1 MSKSVTTKKV
11 TAKKLPTIGILYE
24 DTHILAINKPAG
36 LMVHPDG
43 RSAGPFLTDWLV
55 KKYPRIKN
63 VGESMLT
70 PAGEQIIRPGIVHR
84 LDRETS
90 GVMLVAKTAKGHACL
105 KEQFKART
113 ITKKYLA
120 FVWGEFTEDFGT
132 INRPIG
138 RSGSDFRKWSAQRGS
153 RGIPRKAE
161 TYWSLVKT
169 FRANVKYDEA
179 SGEQEAG
186 TNKDEKFTLIEAEPK
201 TGRTHQIRV
210 HFLAIH
216 HPVVGDMLYAEKR
229 PYALGFKRT
238 ALHAKHIE
246 FDNVAGEHI
255 KLDGPLP
262 EDFERACKEAGARV

>member
-1 MSKSVTTKKV
+1 MSKSTTQTK
-11 TAKKLPTIGILYE
+11 TAQSKIPKIDILYE

-43 RSAGPFLTDWLV
+43 RSEGPFLTDWLM
-55 KKYPRIKN
+55 KEYPRIKN

-138 RSGSDFRKWSAQRGS
+138 RSGSDFRKWSAQRGRYTTQS
-153 RGIPRKAE
+153 RN
-161 TYWSLVKT
+161 L
-169 FRANVKYDEA
+169 
-179 SGEQEAG
+179 
-186 TNKDEKFTLIEAEPK
+186 
-201 TGRTHQIRV
+201 
-210 HFLAIH
+210 
-216 HPVVGDMLYAEKR
+216 
-229 PYALGFKRT
+229 
-238 ALHAKHIE
+238 
-246 FDNVAGEHI
+246 
-255 KLDGPLP
+255 LDTT
-262 EDFERACKEAGARV
+262 EDFSRVS

>member
-1 MSKSVTTKKV
+1 MSKSAAK
-11 TAKKLPTIGILYE
+11 TAPIKILYE
-24 DTHILAINKPAG
+24 DANILAINKPAG

-43 RSAGPFLTDWLV
+43 RSEGPFLTDWLV
-55 KKYPRIKN
+55 KKYPRIKK
-63 VGESMLT
+63 VGETMFA
-70 PAGEQIIRPGIVHR
+70 PDGQQIVRPGIVHR

-153 RGIPRKAE
+153 RGIPRRAE
-161 TYWSLVKT
+161 TYWSLIKT
-169 FRANVKYDEA
+169 FRAPVKYDVA
-179 SGEQEAG
+179 SGESKAG
-186 TNKDEKFTLIEAEPK
+186 TTKDEKFSLIEAEPK

-210 HFLAIH
+210 HFLALH
-216 HPVVGDMLYAEKR
+216 HPVVGDSLYAEGK
-229 PYALGFKRT
+229 PYALGFERT

-246 FDNVAGEHI
+246 FSDVKGERI
-255 KLDGPLP
+255 KLDAELP
-262 EDFERACKEAGARV
+262 ADFAKACEEFAIKM